1 MSTNLNTLFEDSKE
15 NHPKSSKSPSQ
26 QRFEDKQEQ
35 EIAVLVDII
44 NSAFDDMR
52 YQVNDIPSGYKNHL
66 TKANRMNEQI
76 KGKLTDYYGDRVK
89 PLSHNR
95 FGLFLNDYVL
105 LFKKFTNKGL
115 PSNIRTK
122 NSVML
127 STKGKLNFPGEPEIV
142 FIGFTVT
149 PGYELLRTIKAV
161 RIVDEEV
168 QWAVNLEGLAGDIR
182 RNAPIVVTPTEGGLV
197 VKPKIQQQKKTG

>member
-1 MSTNLNTLFEDSKE
+1 MSANLHTLFEDSKANKPE
-15 NHPKSSKSPSQ
+15 STKLPSQ

-35 EIAVLVDII
+35 EIAVLVNII
-44 NSAFDDMR
+44 NNAFDDMR
-52 YQVNDIPSGYKNHL
+52 NQVNDIPPGYKNHL

-76 KGKLTDYYGDRVK
+76 KGKLTDHYGDRVK
-89 PLSHNR
+89 QLSHNR

-142 FIGFTVT
+142 FIGFTVS

-161 RIVDEEV
+161 KIVDEVV
-168 QWAVNLEGLAGDIR
+168 QWSLNLEGLAGDIR
-182 RNAPIVVTPTEGGLV
+182 RKTPIVVAPTGGSLV
-197 VKPKIQQQKKTG
+197 VKPKLQQQKKTG